1 MTAKRLIPVAWLAAR
16 LLAVGAAL
24 SYLSA
29 WALVYLSTPVMYS
42 DILPE
47 RKPQP
52 AETLDWPIPPSS
64 WPSWAA
70 TDTIPAKP
78 SWVNRREPAWGV
90 SRIEFGGYGTMS
102 SYDMVETQ
110 AGWPM
115 RCATRSH
122 LNYDELRPW
131 KAVLKPPALS
141 WHGGWNAIDRSHAI
155 YTTVAVPVWVPLKPV
170 WPGFAVNTL
179 IYAGAAVAGVRS
191 VGMVRSWMRR
201 RRGNCPECGYPIG
214 QAAICTECG
223 HKRAH
228 A

>member
-1 MTAKRLIPVAWLAAR
+1 MTAKRLIPVAWLVAR

-47 RKPQP
+47 RKPQ
-52 AETLDWPIPPSS
+52 AATTLDWSIPAS
-64 WPSWAA
+64 SWAA
-70 TDTIPAKP
+70 TDSIPERP
-78 SWVNRREPAWGV
+78 SWVARREPAWGV
-90 SRIEFGGYGTMS
+90 SRIELGGYGGMT

-155 YTTVAVPVWVPLKPV
+155 YTTVAVPVWVPLKPL
-170 WPGFAVNTL
+170 WPGLAVNTL
-179 IYAGAAVAGVRS
+179 VYAGAAVACVEGLRMIRS
-191 VGMVRSWMRR
+191 LIRR
-201 RRGNCPECGYPIG
+201 RQGKCQACGYPMG
-214 QAAICTECG
+214 HAAVCTECG
-223 HKRAH
+223 QNRGIA
-228 A
+228 